1 MDLGRPRRIY
11 LAVLVDRGHRELPI
25 RADFV
30 GKNVPTA
37 KNEVV
42 KVKVAEVGRGG
53 PGGALGKGGGVRH
66 LLDFE
71 GWSRADLESVLDT
84 ARVMREVLERPV
96 KKVPAL
102 QGFTVATVFFE
113 PSTRTRT
120 SFELAARRMSA
131 DVVSFAAQSSS
142 LQKGESYK
150 DTLLT
155 LEAMGVDAY
164 VIRADAAGVPHQA
177 TRWVKGVVVN
187 GGDGQRAPPHPGPPG
202 RLHPLGDPGEP
213 GGEEDRHRG
222 GHPPLPGGPVGG
234 GAFLPP
240 GGPRSGA
247 RGPLPS
253 SPKASPGVRLTPNLE
268 EALEEADAVMAL
280 RLQKERMEAGLI
292 NLEGLHHPLPDHRKA
307 AGARQTPGPPPPP
320 RAHEPGRGN

>member
-1 MDLGRPRRIY
+1 
-11 LAVLVDRGHRELPI
+11 
-25 RADFV
+25 
-30 GKNVPTA
+30 
-37 KNEVV
+37 
-42 KVKVAEVGRGG
+42 
-53 PGGALGKGGGVRH
+53 VRH

-187 GGDGQRAPPHPGPPG
+187 GGDGQRAHPTQALLDAYTLLEALGSLEGKKIAIVGDILHSGWPG
-202 RLHPLGDPGEP
+202 RGRSFSPSW
-213 GGEEDRHRG
+213 
-222 GHPPLPGGPVGG
+222 
-234 GAFLPP
+234 
-240 GGPRSGA
+240 GPRSGA

-253 SPKASPGVRLTPNLE
+253 SPKASPGP
-268 EALEEADAVMAL
+268 AS
-280 RLQKERMEAGLI
+280 
-292 NLEGLHHPLPDHRKA
+292 PLAWRRPWRK
-307 AGARQTPGPPPPP
+307 RT
-320 RAHEPGRGN
+320 RSWR

>member
-1 MDLGRPRRIY
+1 
-11 LAVLVDRGHRELPI
+11 
-25 RADFV
+25 
-30 GKNVPTA
+30 
-37 KNEVV
+37 
-42 KVKVAEVGRGG
+42 
-53 PGGALGKGGGVRH
+53 LGKGGGVRH

-71 GWSRADLESVLDT
+71 GWSRAELESVLDT

-187 GGDGQRAPPHPGPPG
+187 GGDGQRAHPTQALLDAYTLLEALGSLEG
-202 RLHPLGDPGEP
+202 KKIAIVGDILHS
-213 GGEEDRHRG
+213 R
-222 GHPPLPGGPVGG
+222 V
-234 GAFLPP
+234 A
-240 GGPRSGA
+240 RSGA
-247 RGPLPS
+247 ELFSLLGAEVWCAGPPSLLPQ
-253 SPKASPGVRLTPNLE
+253 ALPGARLTPSLE

-280 RLQKERMEAGLI
+280 RLQKERMEAGLV
-292 NLEGLHHPLPDHRKA
+292 NLEDYIARYQITERRLGLAKPQAPLLH
-307 AGARQTPGPPPPP
+307 PGPMNRDVELEGTLADSP
-320 RAHEPGRGN
+320 RSLVNRQVQNGVAVRMAVLYHLLVGRER